1 MGGKDGSLYEFAYQ
15 SQEGWFG
22 KKTRKLNHSSG
33 ALRLEHLIDRL
44 IVCLLL
50 IN

>member
-33 ALRLEHLIDRL
+33 ALRLEHLID
-44 IVCLLL
+44 
-50 IN
+50 